1 MSEDLNKLYDSH
13 ISTDVTANLVM
24 SVLRQR
30 LQAAEERAEKLEGAL
45 KAVRLVLFEQ
55 GDNTCGR
62 NCEAM
67 YDARFFFADEIALID
82 AALKTEGA

>member
-45 KAVRLVLFEQ
+45 KYAT
-55 GDNTCGR
+55 G
-62 NCEAM
+62 
-67 YDARFFFADEIALID
+67 
-82 AALKTEGA
+82 ALKSLRPVLTVPAAEYVPAIPDAWAIIDDAIAEIENGR